1 MLWPKLQNNIV
12 GEYFVISIA
21 SSQLV
26 MRLIFTTIPVHV
38 APNGNEYYPIAAWQ
52 CFTQKCVL
60 FAEKLLFD
68 VKFIIYSF
76 CIVIKACYSIFNAFY
91 CFV

>member
-1 MLWPKLQNNIV
+1 MFWTKLQNNTV

-26 MRLIFTTIPVHV
+26 MRLMFSTIPVHV
-38 APNGNEYYPIAAWQ
+38 APNGNEYYPIATWQ
-52 CFTQKCVL
+52 CFTQKCVP
-60 FAEKLLFD
+60 FAEKLLVD
-68 VKFIIYSF
+68 VKFIIYPF
-76 CIVIKACYSIFNAFY
+76 CIVIKASYSILNVFY

>member
-38 APNGNEYYPIAAWQ
+38 APNGNEHYPIAAWQ

-60 FAEKLLFD
+60 FAKKLLFD
-68 VKFIIYSF
+68 VKFIIYPF
-76 CIVIKACYSIFNAFY
+76 CIVVIAFYSIFNVFH
-91 CFV
+91 CFD